1 MHRRF
6 VFPAAASILG
16 LLVPGVRAQTPQS
29 PPVAALPPTYQ
40 MAGPPAYYAV
50 SPGRP
55 WTLTWGPGPV
65 GMTLAWAG
73 RRLQWFDRSHTWTFG
88 HTVTRS
94 LPACRQTTGCYA
106 TPQQAPTMALLQ
118 FAPAPTPAFAPR
130 EFLAVPQN
138 KLFGATDEEAPP
150 APKAML
156 PGGDITVMSRAQ

>member
-6 VFPAAASILG
+6 VFPAAASILV
-16 LLVPGVRAQTPQS
+16 LLVPGARAQTPQS
-29 PPVAALPPTYQ
+29 SPVAAQPPAYQ

-50 SPGRP
+50 TPGRP
-55 WTLTWGPGPV
+55 CTLTWGPGPV

-73 RRLQWFDRSHTWTFG
+73 RRLQWFDRSHTWTLG

-94 LPACRQTTGCYA
+94 LPVRTQTTICYA
-106 TPQQAPTMALLQ
+106 TPQQPATMPLLQ

-130 EFLAVPQN
+130 EFLATPQN

-156 PGGDITVMSRAQ
+156 PVGDNAVMSSAQ